1 MFQILF
7 LLGWMGIFVGSIAG
21 IIYGVAPEVF
31 YVQIAYLKEHQ
42 WIIYLISIFYLII
55 SVEKFILI
63 ISKSSDKSYTFKL
76 KNGKI
81 SISFLTI
88 KKIINAI
95 AEEKNYI
102 NECMVK
108 VKRKNEGDLLVL
120 NLVCKETENLS
131 GELMSFQEEIIK
143 RVDSTMAIKVL
154 NIKVE
159 LKDIENTSKIK
170 LEAK

>member
-1 MFQILF
+1 MNKI
-7 LLGWMGIFVGSIAG
+7 
-21 IIYGVAPEVF
+21 
-31 YVQIAYLKEHQ
+31 
-42 WIIYLISIFYLII
+42 
-55 SVEKFILI
+55 
-63 ISKSSDKSYTFKL
+63 DKMCMDRM
-76 KNGKI
+76 
-81 SISFLTI
+81 
-88 KKIINAI
+88 
-95 AEEKNYI
+95 EEKNYI

-108 VKRKNEGDLLVL
+108 VKRKNEGVLLVL

>member
-95 AEEKNYI
+95 A
-102 NECMVK
+102 
-108 VKRKNEGDLLVL
+108 G
-120 NLVCKETENLS
+120 LS
-131 GELMSFQEEIIK
+131 
-143 RVDSTMAIKVL
+143 
-154 NIKVE
+154 
-159 LKDIENTSKIK
+159 
-170 LEAK
+170 

>member
-88 KKIINAI
+88 K
-95 AEEKNYI
+95 
-102 NECMVK
+102 
-108 VKRKNEGDLLVL
+108 NEGVLLVL